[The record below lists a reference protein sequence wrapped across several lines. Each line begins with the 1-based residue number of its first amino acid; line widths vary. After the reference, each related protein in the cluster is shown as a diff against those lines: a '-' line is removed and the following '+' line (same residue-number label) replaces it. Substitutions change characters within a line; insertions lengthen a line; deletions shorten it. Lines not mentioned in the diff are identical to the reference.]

1 MSKKKKYF
9 KRNFRTKY
17 LKIKGQYS
25 RLEYNIEKKQTNDE
39 IFYKNQNKDLMHIAL
54 EVWKIQKKVKKMKE
68 NIGEESIKWFEYPI
82 EKLFEILE
90 KNKIKIIDYTGKKYL
105 EWMNWFDIVSVEKNE
120 AIIEPI
126 FLDTVSPI
134 IEENG
139 LVVQRWKV
147 VILSN

>member
-68 NIGEESIKWFEYPI
+68 NIGEAPIKWFEYPI